1 MLPKLNIKVLMKPYR
16 VFLKT
21 IALALLFAG
30 QISHCAA
37 SDNWG
42 REATI
47 GRVVKSQLGS
57 AMRAEN
63 LPTAASTLQF
73 VRQTNPSLSET
84 QWSEIM
90 DEVNDVMTTGMSQPG
105 NPMFSAYEKLLSS
118 FSDADLAKLEHH
130 LGDPIYRKYSSAL
143 ASPVA
148 QQALMQGF
156 IENSPWM
163 PQALNL
169 ALRKRGLKEVH

>member
-1 MLPKLNIKVLMKPYR
+1 MLRLINIEIFMKPIPL
-16 VFLKT
+16 FLGT
-21 IALALLFAG
+21 FAFALLFVG

-37 SDNWG
+37 ADNRD
-42 REATI
+42 REARI
-47 GRVVKSQLGS
+47 GRMVKSQLGS

-63 LPTAASTLQF
+63 LPAAASTLQF
-73 VRQTNPSLSET
+73 VRQTNPSLTET

-90 DEVNDVMTTGMSQPG
+90 DEVNDVMTTGMSQRG
-105 NPMFSAYEKLLSS
+105 NPMFSAYEKLLGS
-118 FSDADLAKLEHH
+118 FSDAELSKLEQL

-143 ASPVA
+143 VSTVA